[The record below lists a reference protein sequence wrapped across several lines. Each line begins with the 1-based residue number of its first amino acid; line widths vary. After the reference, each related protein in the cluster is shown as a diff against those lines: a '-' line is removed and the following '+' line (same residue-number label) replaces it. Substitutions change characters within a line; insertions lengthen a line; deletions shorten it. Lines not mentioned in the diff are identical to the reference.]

1 MPSTDGHTGSTS
13 PPQPLRR
20 SGAFERLALGQELRV
35 GEEPDPRF
43 TLANER
49 TLLAWIRTA
58 LALVAGGIA
67 IGQFVTFDSLAAH
80 LVAVLAP
87 TSLAAVIAVLAF
99 RRWTRVERALRLREP
114 LPLSGTII
122 GVTIGVVLLAGAAT
136 VVMVLDAA

>member
-1 MPSTDGHTGSTS
+1 MTEPRVPHRPSE
-13 PPQPLRR
+13 RR
-20 SGAFERLALGQELRV
+20 RRGALDRLPVGRALQD

-49 TLLAWIRTA
+49 TFLAWIRTS

-87 TSLAAVIAVLAF
+87 TSLAAIIAVLAL

-114 LPLSGTII
+114 LPLSGTLVA
-122 GVTIGVVLLAGAAT
+122 VTVGVVVLATAAT
-136 VVMVLDAA
+136 VVVVLDAAAG

>member
-1 MPSTDGHTGSTS
+1 MSEPRV
-13 PPQPLRR
+13 PPHPTERRRRGTLGRLPVARDLRD
-20 SGAFERLALGQELRV
+20 V

-49 TLLAWIRTA
+49 TFLAWIRTA

-87 TSLAAVIAVLAF
+87 TSLAAVIAVLAL
-99 RRWTRVERALRLREP
+99 RRWTQVERALRLREP
-114 LPLSGTII
+114 LPLAGTII
-122 GVTIGVVLLAGAAT
+122 AVTFGVLVLALAAT
-136 VVMVLDAA
+136 VVMVLDATTG